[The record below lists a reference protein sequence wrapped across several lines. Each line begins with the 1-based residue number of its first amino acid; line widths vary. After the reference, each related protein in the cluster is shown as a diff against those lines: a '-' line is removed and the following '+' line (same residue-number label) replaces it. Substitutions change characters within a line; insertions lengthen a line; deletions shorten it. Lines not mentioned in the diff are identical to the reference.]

1 MKVLIQAL
9 QATGRDV
16 RQLDGA
22 RDECGEDGL
31 LEVDGL
37 EVGVQIRL
45 CLPVNS
51 QVGSEL
57 ATRGASSPSGDQPE
71 AVRWIREALK
81 QKANTARGTLLAL
94 DASHFGAIVGPNLVD
109 AYFSR
114 YRNPEDEFK
123 FKEVWI
129 IGPTV
134 RSSARLKPTD

>member
-1 MKVLIQAL
+1 MA
-9 QATGRDV
+9 ATSAEGGVAISERDSICRAKESV
-16 RQLDGA
+16 EAAVSLRTACAGGA
-22 RDECGEDGL
+22 RNW
-31 LEVDGL
+31 
-37 EVGVQIRL
+37 
-45 CLPVNS
+45 P
-51 QVGSEL
+51 
-57 ATRGASSPSGDQPE
+57 GASPIQT
-71 AVRWIREALK
+71 
-81 QKANTARGTLLAL
+81 ANTARGTLLAL